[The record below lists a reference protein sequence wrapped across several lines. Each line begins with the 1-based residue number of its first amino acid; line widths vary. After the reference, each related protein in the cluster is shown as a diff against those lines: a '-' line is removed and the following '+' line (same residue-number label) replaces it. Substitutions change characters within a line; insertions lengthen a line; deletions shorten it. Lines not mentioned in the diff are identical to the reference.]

1 MENDPL
7 YRQGL
12 HHFGRGEWAE
22 ALACFTQLQVNY
34 PDDPRVAQFL
44 ETARLRAAMSTGLR
58 RGARFET
65 RSIWLRRL
73 SWLGVVVV
81 IGLIGLAVYAAYQTW
96 AVPAQA
102 ESARQT
108 RIAQLRQTGQVQI
121 ASGQYADAG
130 LTFQR
135 ILTEAPDDPEAT
147 AGLAR
152 AQKLEQVAGLYAQ
165 ATQARGAGNQAEA
178 KRLLEQINSI

>member
-12 HHFGRGEWAE
+12 HHFGRCEWAE

-108 RIAQLRQTGQVQI
+108 RIAQLRQTGQVLTVDG
-121 ASGQYADAG
+121 SGNDRATYPDVVADDTDAVENRVKTAANLWELISV
-130 LTFQR
+130 LT
-135 ILTEAPDDPEAT
+135 
-147 AGLAR
+147 
-152 AQKLEQVAGLYAQ
+152 
-165 ATQARGAGNQAEA
+165 
-178 KRLLEQINSI
+178 